1 MTSSTPSTQTI
12 RRPWLILALICIP
25 VFIGSLD
32 LTIVSAFLP
41 EIIIKLELP
50 IESVVDTAAWIVTGY
65 LLAYTIS
72 MTFMGRVS
80 DLIGRRRVYVACLVI
95 FMIGSFV
102 VAEVDP
108 QAQRGVAGLLFNV
121 AYRVEGVRPDAPSIA
136 LLTIIIGRVIQ
147 ALGAGALVPVTL
159 ALVGDLFPA
168 AKRAQPLGVI
178 GAIDTLG
185 WVLGHL
191 YGGVMVRLFGQ
202 YAQQFSDFFASLNL
216 NWSLP
221 DWRALFWINIP
232 VSLIALLLTW
242 WNLRGVKQER
252 VKGRFDFLGTILIVG
267 ALTALVLGLGANIEL
282 SSSTTQFSDIGG
294 LPPYALPVL
303 SAAVVMFVLFII
315 VEIRVRDPLFDLRIF
330 RRRNLSAGL
339 ATNLFVGFCLM
350 IGLVS
355 VPILVNIR
363 LPDSSHLSEAALQVG
378 ILLSALTV
386 PMALAAIPGGW
397 LSERIGYRLTTMIG
411 LGLALIGFGL
421 IWQTW
426 VLDVADG
433 LIAVE
438 MALVGIGL
446 GLTFSPISASVIN
459 TADQDKLGVASAL
472 VIIMRLLGMTISVSV
487 LTAFAS
493 QRLALLAAAELGG
506 TVVDPYAAI
515 DVYARLTVTVLTE
528 IGLLGALVCAV
539 ALIPAFLLRRTAV
552 VESEAV
558 AGD

>member
-1 MTSSTPSTQTI
+1 MSQSVQTAQSV

-95 FMIGSFV
+95 FMLGSAV

-108 QAQRGVAGLLFNV
+108 QAQRGVANLLFNI
-121 AYRVEGVRPDAPSIA
+121 AYRLEGTRPDAPSIA

-202 YAQQFSDFFASLNL
+202 YAQQFSDFFASLHL
-216 NWSLP
+216 NWPAP

-232 VSLIALLLTW
+232 VSLIALALTW

-252 VKGRFDFLGTILIVG
+252 VKGRFDFVGTI
-267 ALTALVLGLGANIEL
+267 
-282 SSSTTQFSDIGG
+282 
-294 LPPYALPVL
+294 
-303 SAAVVMFVLFII
+303 
-315 VEIRVRDPLFDLRIF
+315 
-330 RRRNLSAGL
+330 
-339 ATNLFVGFCLM
+339 
-350 IGLVS
+350 
-355 VPILVNIR
+355 
-363 LPDSSHLSEAALQVG
+363 
-378 ILLSALTV
+378 
-386 PMALAAIPGGW
+386 
-397 LSERIGYRLTTMIG
+397 
-411 LGLALIGFGL
+411 
-421 IWQTW
+421 
-426 VLDVADG
+426 
-433 LIAVE
+433 
-438 MALVGIGL
+438 
-446 GLTFSPISASVIN
+446 
-459 TADQDKLGVASAL
+459 
-472 VIIMRLLGMTISVSV
+472 
-487 LTAFAS
+487 
-493 QRLALLAAAELGG
+493 
-506 TVVDPYAAI
+506 
-515 DVYARLTVTVLTE
+515 
-528 IGLLGALVCAV
+528 
-539 ALIPAFLLRRTAV
+539 
-552 VESEAV
+552 
-558 AGD
+558 